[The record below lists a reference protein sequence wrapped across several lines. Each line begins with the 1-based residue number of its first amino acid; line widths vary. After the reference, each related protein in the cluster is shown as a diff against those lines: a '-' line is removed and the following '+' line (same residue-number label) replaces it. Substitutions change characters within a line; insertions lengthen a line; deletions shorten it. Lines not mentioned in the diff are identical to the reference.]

1 MANLMDEKELCQTG
15 QDCLDRLSYS
25 NHHLAKR
32 SMAERSQLKTLF
44 LFLLGFSLWLLF
56 RYGPYEPTAQTS
68 PVEADRKISWVE
80 TIHDE
85 KASAHRSALVPLEA
99 HIMSKCPD
107 AKDCLRDLVVPAMED
122 IADMVDFN
130 LSFIGT

>member
-1 MANLMDEKELCQTG
+1 MNEKEIRQTG
-15 QDCLDRLSYS
+15 QDGLDRLSYS
-25 NHHLAKR
+25 NRLVKR
-32 SMAERSQLKTLF
+32 SMAERSQRKTPF

-68 PVEADRKISWVE
+68 PVEVDRKISLVQ
-80 TIHDE
+80 TYHDE
-85 KASAHRSALVPLEA
+85 KASANRSALVPLEA

-122 IADMVDFN
+122 IVDMVDFN